1 MCGIAGWVDFERD
14 LMQERELARR
24 MTATMAKR
32 GPDAE
37 GLWLSPRA
45 ALGHRRLSIIDLEG
59 GRQPMIATENGAPVA
74 VLVYTGEVY
83 NFRELRAELES
94 LGHRFETRS
103 DTEVV
108 LHAYLQWGASFPE
121 RLEGMFAFA
130 LWDERK
136 QELLLVR
143 DRLGIKPLYY
153 QPTPAGVLFGS
164 EPKAILEN
172 PLAPPVVDAD
182 GLRDILVFV
191 KTPGR
196 AVFRDMREV
205 KPGHVLHIRKD
216 GITERQY
223 WALEARPHTD
233 DLATTIRT
241 IRELLEDIVS
251 RQLISDVPLCSLLS
265 GGLDSSVVTALAQ
278 KALLAEGAG
287 PVRSFSV
294 DFVGQTE
301 NFQADEFRASPDAPF
316 VADVARHVASVHS
329 DIVLSS
335 DELAAPAVRDAV
347 LAARDLPLSFGDLDA
362 SLYLL
367 FQAIRRHS
375 TVALSGESAD
385 EVFGGYLW
393 FHDAEAVAA
402 ETFPWMAFRSKRS
415 DPPRSRFLPT
425 LLDRSVL
432 QKLDLDDYIDQ
443 RYRDAIAEVPRLPG
457 ETGHERR
464 MREICHLHLMRFLPL
479 LLDRKDRMSMASGLE
494 VRVPFCDH
502 RLVQYVFNTPWAM
515 KTFDGYEKSLLRAAS
530 VDLLP
535 RSVLERRKS
544 PYPST
549 QDPAYDRALRGQIGR
564 LLAHRDAPVLPLLDL
579 DHARAFAAGNDAGN
593 GGSARA
599 PMEQAL
605 GLNAWLEHYEVRL
618 AV

>member
-1 MCGIAGWVDFERD
+1 MCGIAGWVDYERD
-14 LMQERELARR
+14 LTQERDVAQR

-59 GRQPMIATENGAPVA
+59 GRQPMIAAENGAPVA
-74 VLVYTGEVY
+74 VLIYTGEVY
-83 NFRELRAELES
+83 NFRELRAELEA

-121 RLEGMFAFA
+121 RLNGMFAFA
-130 LWDERK
+130 LWDERA

-153 QPTPAGVLFGS
+153 RPTATGVLFGS
-164 EPKAILEN
+164 EPKAILAN

-182 GLRDILVFV
+182 GLRDLLVV
-191 KTPGR
+191 AKTPGR

-205 KPGHVLHIRKD
+205 RPGHVLHVRKE
-216 GITERQY
+216 GITERRY

-241 IRELLEDIVS
+241 VRELLEDIVA
-251 RQLISDVPLCSLLS
+251 RQLISDVPLCTLLS

-278 KALLAEGAG
+278 RALVAEGAG

-294 DFVGQTE
+294 DFVGQTQ
-301 NFQADEFRASPDAPF
+301 NFQPDDFRASPDAPF
-316 VADVARHVASVHS
+316 VADVARHVASAHS
-329 DIVLSS
+329 DIVLSA
-335 DELAAPAVRDAV
+335 DELADPAVREAV

-367 FQAIRRHS
+367 FRAIRNHS

-402 ETFPWMAFRSKRS
+402 ETFPWIAFRRKRS
-415 DPPRSRFLPT
+415 GASSRSLPT
-425 LLDRSVL
+425 LLDSGML
-432 QKLDLDDYIDQ
+432 QKLELGDHVRQ
-443 RYRDAIAEVPRLPG
+443 HYREAISEVPRLPG

-464 MREICHLHLMRFLPL
+464 MREFCHLHLTRFLPT

-502 RLVQYVFNTPWAM
+502 RLVEYVFNTPWSM
-515 KTFDGYEKSLLRAAS
+515 KTFDGHEKSLLRAAS
-530 VDLLP
+530 ADLVP

-549 QDPAYDRALRGQIGR
+549 QDPAYNQALRGQIGR
-564 LLAHRDAPVLPLLDL
+564 LLEGKDAPILPLLDVER
-579 DHARAFAAGNDAGN
+579 ARAFAAGEGT
-593 GGSARA
+593 GSVEVDRA
-599 PMEQAL
+599 QMEQAL
-605 GLNAWLEHYEVRL
+605 MMDAWLARYEVRVVL
-618 AV
+618 